1 MWNLKINDIN
11 ELIYETETDS
21 KTWRTKLGCQQG
33 RMGEEIFREFG
44 IDMHTVLYVYLW
56 LIHVEV

>member
-1 MWNLKINDIN
+1 MWNLKINDTN
-11 ELIYETETDS
+11 ELFYETETDS

-44 IDMHTVLYVYLW
+44 IDMHTLLYVCCCCC
-56 LIHVEV
+56 